1 MKKEKVL
8 IVEDEMDLLDL
19 VDFNLTR
26 KGFVTA
32 GALDGLEAME
42 KLDSFNPDI
51 MVLDLMLPKLDGWEI
66 CRRLRRGKRNIPV
79 IMLTAK
85 CMPEDK
91 VKGLEAGAND
101 YVTKPF
107 NIKELIIRIENLLEK
122 KRDMDLQRMLIHEMS
137 NRVSAIGGYS
147 RMLSKNDGTLGAEKE
162 SAYLRSISRQVNY
175 TTELISEVNALI
187 EAESGELSIK
197 TEICDVPAIAAR
209 VSESYRHMALEKGI
223 TMTFTADETVPAIE
237 ANHFAIKQ
245 VFTNLIGNA
254 VKYCGH
260 GGRVE
265 VFVKA
270 ALNMHSER
278 PARSLLRGQAS
289 ESDMDASLHVED
301 SPQLA
306 AGSFNGVFVSVSD
319 DGPGIPPDDLP
330 YIFDKGYRAR
340 NALEGA
346 GGSGLGLYIVKTL
359 LEKMG
364 ATITFGSVEGEGSVF
379 AVYFEARPRPC
390 FGDSGAPAVSSP
402 SIRSTLRQS

>member
-1 MKKEKVL
+1 MKRERVL

-66 CRRLRRGKRNIPV
+66 CRRLRREKRNIPV

-122 KRDMDLQRMLIHEMS
+122 KRDTDLHRMLIHEMI
-137 NRVSAIGGYS
+137 NRVSAISGYS
-147 RMLSKNDGTLGAEKE
+147 RALSKNNGALGAGKE
-162 SAYLRSISRQVNY
+162 SDYLMNISRQVNY

-187 EAESGELSIK
+187 EAESGDFKLRAERCDV
-197 TEICDVPAIAAR
+197 TEIIAR
-209 VSESYRHMALEKGI
+209 VSESYKGMAHEKGI
-223 TMTFTADETVPAIE
+223 TMTFTADEPAQVIE
-237 ANHFAIKQ
+237 ANPFAIKQ

-254 VKYCGH
+254 VKYCVH
-260 GGRVE
+260 GGRIE
-265 VFVKA
+265 VSVKT
-270 ALNMHSER
+270 AL
-278 PARSLLRGQAS
+278 
-289 ESDMDASLHVED
+289 
-301 SPQLA
+301 
-306 AGSFNGVFVSVSD
+306 NGVFVSVWD
-319 DGPGIPPDDLP
+319 NGPGIPRDDLP
-330 YIFDKGYRAR
+330 HIFDKGKRAR
-340 NALEGA
+340 NAGDGA

-364 ATITFGSVEGEGSVF
+364 STITFGSVEGEGSVF
-379 AVYFEARPRPC
+379 AVYLEARPGPYL
-390 FGDSGAPAVSSP
+390 GDSGTTVVLSP
-402 SIRSTLRQS
+402 